1 MSRVATR
8 VAVAL
13 AVAFVGIG
21 VIALLVNQS
30 SAPAGVAVQSP
41 TAPVPGSGQLVRA
54 DSHVVGDP
62 GDGSV
67 VLVEFLDFECEACG
81 AWYPAVETLRQ
92 RYDGQVRFVQRYFPL
107 PGHKNAM
114 NAALAVEAAAQQGAY
129 ELMYGRMFQ
138 TQSEWGESQDSQAVL
153 FRGFAQD
160 LGLDLTAY
168 DAVVRSPQTRERIER
183 DVEDGKA
190 LGVQGTPTFFLNGE
204 LIQPSGIE
212 EFTATIDRALEA
224 SE

>member
-13 AVAFVGIG
+13 AVALVGIG

-107 PGHKNAM
+107 PGHTNAM

-138 TQSEWGESQDSQAVL
+138 TQSEWGESQDSQAAL

-168 DAVVRSPQTRERIER
+168 DAVVGSPQTRERIER